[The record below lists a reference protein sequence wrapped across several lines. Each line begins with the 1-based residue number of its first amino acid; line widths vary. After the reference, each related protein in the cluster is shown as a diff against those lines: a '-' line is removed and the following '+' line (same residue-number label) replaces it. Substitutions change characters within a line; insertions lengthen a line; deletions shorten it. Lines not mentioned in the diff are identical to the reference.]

1 MNRLEY
7 LSQFSN
13 AVLSPELNCDPN
25 NMLRARSAGRA
36 MFETLAIP
44 QVSRNEKEFRK
55 MWCKEQLGLIGGFGA
70 VIEVTA

>member
-44 QVSRNEKEFRK
+44 QVSQNEKEFRK
-55 MWCKEQLGLIGGFGA
+55 MWCEEQLGLIGGFGA

>member
-44 QVSRNEKEFRK
+44 QVSRDEKEFRK
-55 MWCKEQLGLIGGFGA
+55 MWCKEQLGLIGEFGA
-70 VIEVTA
+70 VIEVVA

>member
-1 MNRLEY
+1 MTRLEH

-44 QVSRNEKEFRK
+44 QVSRDEKEFRK
-55 MWCKEQLGLIGGFGA
+55 MWCKEQLGLIGEFGA
-70 VIEVTA
+70 VIEVVA

>member
-25 NMLRARSAGRA
+25 NMLRAKSAGKA
-36 MFETLAIP
+36 MFENLAVT
-44 QVSRNEKEFRK
+44 QVGQEEKEFRK
-55 MWCKEQLGLIGGFGA
+55 MWCKEQLGLIGEFGA
-70 VIEVTA
+70 VLGGGV